1 MGYDSTPTTR
11 FIYTCPHT
19 GEQFEGSS
27 LADAEYHARTLS
39 PNCNGALES
48 GNISVLTGKPSDQ
61 VGSQF
66 WMDANPQ
73 GEMIN
78 VSDQVKA
85 VCDDA
90 SYAASWANADM
101 ASLKAS
107 GVQVSTAVNQVL
119 RYPTTVGTAEVWKAI
134 PQLKPTD
141 PAASNPVAYNM
152 PVNSPGS
159 TSEPAYVMAHNAVT
173 SGTVLNDQSTAG
185 TGSTGSGAVS
195 TATDALKSIPMW
207 LIGVAFLAIIA
218 LAMFGG
224 RISSGVRA

>member
-1 MGYDSTPTTR
+1 MGYDTSGAGGVKYP
-11 FIYTCPHT
+11 CSHT
-19 GEQFEGSS
+19 GEVFMGSD
-27 LADAEYHARTLS
+27 LASAKAMALACS
-39 PNCNGALES
+39 PNCDGALES

-73 GEMIN
+73 GEAIN
-78 VSDQVKA
+78 DSDQVKA

-90 SYAASWANADM
+90 SYAAGWASADM
-101 ASLKAS
+101 ATLKAS
-107 GVQVSTAVNQVL
+107 GVQVSAAVNQVL
-119 RYPTTVGTAEVWKAI
+119 RYPTTIGTAEVWKAI

-141 PAASNPVAYNM
+141 PAISNPVAYNM

-159 TSEPAYVMAHNAVT
+159 TNEPSYLGNNAIT

-185 TGSTGSGAVS
+185 AGATGSGAVS
-195 TATDALKSIPMW
+195 TATDMIKSIPMW
-207 LIGVAFLAIIA
+207 LIGIAFLAVIA